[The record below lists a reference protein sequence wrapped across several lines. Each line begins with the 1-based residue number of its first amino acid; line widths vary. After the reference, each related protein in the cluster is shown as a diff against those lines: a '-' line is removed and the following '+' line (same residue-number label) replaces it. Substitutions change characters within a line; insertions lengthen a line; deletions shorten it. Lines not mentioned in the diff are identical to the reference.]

1 MKTNWIVVI
10 AAMAGMPCLAGSAGC
25 VTVRMQG
32 SIEVPFR
39 TLQAAQLWNT
49 QLFQEIGVALKW
61 AEATRNRSTETCAS
75 ITLEFASN
83 TPASMLPGALAFATP
98 YQLHGT
104 RIRIF
109 VDRVLAGQRTGN
121 LAELQLGYVMAHEI
135 GHILEGVSRHSET
148 GVMKA
153 CVPGVKLITTN
164 LTFAREDVPLIHN
177 GLSKLVKDAREAK

>member
-1 MKTNWIVVI
+1 MKSNWIVVI
-10 AAMAGMPCLAGSAGC
+10 VAMTAMPCLVGSAGC

-49 QLFQEIGVALKW
+49 QLFHEIGVALKW
-61 AEATRNRSTETCAS
+61 AEASKKSSPGTCAP
-75 ITLEFASN
+75 ITLEFSSN

-121 LAELQLGYVMAHEI
+121 MAELQLGYVMAHEI
-135 GHILEGVSRHSET
+135 GHILQGVSRHSET

-153 CVPGVKLITTN
+153 CVPGVKLITTK
-164 LTFAREDVPLIHN
+164 LAFAREDIGLIHA
-177 GLSKLVKDAREAK
+177 GLSKLMHPLP